1 MQRPTIADL
10 AAAAGVSVATVNRVL
25 SGSTPVRSETVER
38 VSTAAN
44 LISFHASGLIQSRQR
59 NSLKAVSIGIL
70 LQAPQDPFYQ
80 LFTDELRIALVN
92 TPLFRASVNFD
103 YWLTHD
109 PDEIA
114 SRLQR
119 LAKKADAV
127 AMVSPDHPLIAS
139 AVSQIEADG
148 TPVFT
153 LLSDCAPAHR
163 TAYIGVDNRRAGRM
177 AGWTL
182 SHCARE
188 PGKIA
193 ILVGSHRFHGH
204 ELREIGL
211 RSFLREHAPDFAV
224 LETLVNDESM
234 EKTETLLRDLLA
246 ETDDLVG
253 VFLAGGGTAGAARI
267 TASLPP
273 ERRLA
278 LVSNDAPTIARPML
292 MDGSLTMTIAERVSA
307 IGAELVQAVDEA
319 TAKHKRSGPGQRFVP
334 FDLMT
339 SENV

>member
-1 MQRPTIADL
+1 VVQRPTIADL

-38 VSTAAN
+38 ISTAAN
-44 LISFHASGLIQSRQR
+44 LIGFHASGLIQSRQR

-80 LFTDELRIALVN
+80 LFTDELRSALVS
-92 TPLFRASVNFD
+92 TPLFRASANFD

-153 LLSDCAPAHR
+153 LLSDCAPAHQ
-163 TAYIGVDNRRAGRM
+163 
-177 AGWTL
+177 
-182 SHCARE
+182 

-193 ILVGSHRFHGH
+193 IFVGSHRFHGH

-224 LETLVNDESM
+224 LETLVNDESA

-292 MDGSLTMTIAERVSA
+292 MDGSLTITIAERLSA